1 MRWPWKQRPDEGERS
16 RADEALER
24 TAERLEETRR
34 RDEAG
39 HRLAERIR
47 DIRQRNHLSE
57 AIERAFE
64 EGRR

>member
-1 MRWPWKQRPDEGERS
+1 MRWPWKQAHPDDGEQA

-24 TAERLEETRR
+24 ATERLEATRR

-47 DIRQRNHLSE
+47 AMRERNHLAE
-57 AIERAFE
+57 AIENALG
-64 EGRR
+64 EGR